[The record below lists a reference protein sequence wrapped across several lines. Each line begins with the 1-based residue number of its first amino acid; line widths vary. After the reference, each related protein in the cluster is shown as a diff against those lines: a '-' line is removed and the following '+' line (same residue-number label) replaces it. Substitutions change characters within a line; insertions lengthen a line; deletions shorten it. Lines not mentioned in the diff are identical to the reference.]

1 MPTSTHITATYNGQ
15 APWGS
20 YTPYVSMSFEPI
32 NFGGVWANI
41 RTITLNGSVVSDSS
55 SGLETI
61 KNNIISTFSVNGK
74 TFTFVDSLGSG
85 MSFDHVF
92 VDSLS
97 FPSQLFFGKLDFS
110 VNLRAY
116 DFTNLEVLE
125 PTDQIEIESLADK
138 TMTISHTVSAQGV
151 DDSAKGLSRAKD
163 FVTSRINTVPITVT
177 TFATGMNYIV
187 MDETESVNRLT
198 STYSRTKKYFIDRLG
213 NFQSSQDH
221 VFKRFTVSVSN
232 SIDQD
237 FKRVDVTA
245 EYKGGKNTLPSHFA
259 YSSDYEST
267 LHAKAVSV
275 SGLALDSI
283 PESIN
288 IDIDENNKSLLIKA
302 SFDNNFCFGSSGWF
316 FDYSLSADTDFVLG
330 TTKISIDG
338 ELMIKGSLERKKAI
352 LNDFL
357 NSTNINIFLYNFV
370 VPFYNIANNVSPLSR
385 FTLNPESESSSI
397 SKNISKGVLRL
408 SASFND
414 EDFIPTYS
422 QADWSVNVDTSIP
435 YVKTA
440 PSVTENGHWS
450 IQSLN
455 FPTREKRS
463 TSVNLAIREDSGDDP
478 LILPSVVIDQARA
491 IKNNLFNMAGGPYY
505 ILSQNE
511 NFKEEDSTS
520 ISLGEERSY
529 APNFPLITGF
539 NILQ

>member
-1 MPTSTHITATYNGQ
+1 MATSTHITATYDGQ
-15 APWGS
+15 DPWGD
-20 YTPYVSMSFEPI
+20 YTPYVSMNFETI
-32 NFGGVWANI
+32 NFGGVWANV
-41 RTITLNGSVVSDSS
+41 RTISLNGSVVDSS
-55 SGLETI
+55 SSNLETI
-61 KNNIISTFSVNGK
+61 KNNIISAFSVNGK
-74 TFTFVDSLGSG
+74 TFTFVDSSGVG
-85 MSFDHVF
+85 MSFNNVF
-92 VDSLS
+92 VDSIS
-97 FPSQLFFGKLDFS
+97 FPAQQFFGKLDFS
-110 VNLRAY
+110 INLRAY
-116 DFTNLEVLE
+116 IFTGLEVLE
-125 PTDQIEIESLADK
+125 PTDQIEIETSPDK
-138 TMTISHTVSAQGV
+138 TITITHSVSAQGV
-151 DDSAKGLSRAKD
+151 DGSAIGLDNAKT
-163 FVTSRINTVPITVT
+163 FVTARINVVPVTVA
-177 TFATGMNYIV
+177 TFAAGMNYIV
-187 MDETESVNRLT
+187 MDETESINRLT
-198 STYSRTKKYFIDRLG
+198 SSYSKSKKYLVNRL
-213 NFQSSQDH
+213 SSFASTEELI
-221 VFKRFTVSVSN
+221 FKRFTVSVSN

-463 TSVNLAIREDSGDDP
+463 TSVNLTIREDSGDDP
-478 LILPSVVIDQARA
+478 LILPSVVIGQART

-505 ILSQNE
+505 ILSRNE